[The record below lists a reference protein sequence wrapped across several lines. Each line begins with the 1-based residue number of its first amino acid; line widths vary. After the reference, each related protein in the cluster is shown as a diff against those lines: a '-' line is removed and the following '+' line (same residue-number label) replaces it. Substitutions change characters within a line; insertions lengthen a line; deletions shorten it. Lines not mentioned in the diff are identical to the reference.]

1 MYGFCRLGV
10 RPAPSTGAVCVP
22 NGLAT
27 ATSTNAK
34 NVAIPPST
42 GTTQATRSRSS
53 RRLIVTASAPKPV
66 STSSQ
71 RSSEPSCPP
80 QNALSE
86 YGVESVRFV
95 CAATY
100 ENEKSCRTSAVA
112 STAAATAVEPNAQ
125 TSAFRA
131 ESARRRRFAAAA

>member
-10 RPAPSTGAVCVP
+10 RPAPSTGAVCVA

-27 ATSTNAK
+27 ATSMNAK

-42 GTTQATRSRSS
+42 GTTQTTRSRS
-53 RRLIVTASAPKPV
+53 RRLLIATASAPYPV

-71 RSSEPSCPP
+71 SSSEPSWPP

-86 YGVESVRFV
+86 
-95 CAATY
+95 
-100 ENEKSCRTSAVA
+100 
-112 STAAATAVEPNAQ
+112 
-125 TSAFRA
+125 
-131 ESARRRRFAAAA
+131 